1 MECEAKE
8 YEALY
13 DETDPLA
20 DYRFYKKHGGEEA
33 NLRNVA
39 RFLEAVSFPGDG
51 LILSAPEQVG
61 FLSHYYRDQLSYY
74 PLPEGPTVGEAT
86 KAQVRG
92 IMMGHD
98 RVHALFWG
106 AEERDPHS
114 LIEDWLG
121 QYGHKITERHF
132 DNLRLALY
140 TSEEHTLATARYLD
154 GVYLGESIELA
165 AYRLSEDALE
175 SDRTLRLTLYW
186 QTLAQ
191 MDQDYTVFTH
201 LINNN
206 NRIWAQHDSQPQDG
220 QYPTSQWI
228 EGEVIVDEH
237 ELTLADD
244 IPPGEYQIEVGMYD
258 WASGERLQVSENGQR
273 VPENRVIFET
283 MRLRDN
289 S

>member
-1 MECEAKE
+1 
-8 YEALY
+8 
-13 DETDPLA
+13 
-20 DYRFYKKHGGEEA
+20 
-33 NLRNVA
+33 
-39 RFLEAVSFPGDG
+39 
-51 LILSAPEQVG
+51 
-61 FLSHYYRDQLSYY
+61 
-74 PLPEGPTVGEAT
+74 
-86 KAQVRG
+86 
-92 IMMGHD
+92 
-98 RVHALFWG
+98 
-106 AEERDPHS
+106 
-114 LIEDWLG
+114 
-121 QYGHKITERHF
+121 
-132 DNLRLALY
+132 
-140 TSEEHTLATARYLD
+140 
-154 GVYLGESIELA
+154 VYLGESIELA

-201 LINNN
+201 LIDNRF
-206 NRIWAQHDSQPQDG
+206 RIWAQHDSQPQDG